1 MKYITIIVNLIQF
14 FTEIIAKVIKKW
26 KKSYF
31 EYHPIKKMLI
41 FASDSEGPNL
51 RRVFTSIT
59 LTKFG
64 DFNIRVLTAVTYSL
78 QVVIPFSLTS
88 VELKY
93 YITWWEL
100 TFQAVSL

>member
-41 FASDSEGPNL
+41 FASDSEGPNP
-51 RRVFTSIT
+51 RRVSTSIT

-78 QVVIPFSLTS
+78 QVVMPFSLTS